1 MFLLKEALIFDIQRF
16 SLHDGPGIRTLIFF
30 KGCSLACE
38 WCSNPEGI
46 HHNPELRNDRRL
58 CAGCGKCLQNC
69 PAGAVSVGRE
79 GVAINRK
86 RCRKCGLCV
95 ENCVPKA
102 LSWWGKRYTVQQL
115 YDQAR
120 RDKPFYESSGGGVTL
135 GGGDPLLQN
144 EQSVA
149 LLKICRENG
158 INTAI
163 ETAGNY
169 PWEFL
174 ETAAV
179 YCDTIHFD
187 IKGWGDDVYRRCV
200 GVGNA
205 RILENLRRLD
215 GLIAGWENRPRLIVR
230 TVILPGHNYTP
241 DSFLEMAAFLKDL
254 RALERVEVLPFH
266 NLGEYKYD
274 QLEKSYRFRG
284 MNNLKAEDIEE
295 YKSILEQAGLPV
307 TISTI

>member
-1 MFLLKEALIFDIQRF
+1 MKEALIFDIQRF

-30 KGCSLACE
+30 KGCSLTCE

-46 HHNPELRNDRRL
+46 RFEPELRNDRRL

-69 PAGAVSVGRE
+69 PSGAVSAGRE
-79 GVAINRK
+79 GIAIDRVK
-86 RCRKCGLCV
+86 CRKCGVCV
-95 ENCVPKA
+95 ENCTPKA
-102 LSWWGKRYTVQQL
+102 LSWWGQWYTVQQL

-144 EQSVA
+144 KPAIA

-169 PWEFL
+169 KWEYL
-174 ETAAV
+174 ENAAP

-187 IKGWGDDVYRRCV
+187 LKAWNGKTSRRCT
-200 GVGNA
+200 GVDNT

-215 GLIAGWENRPRLIVR
+215 SLIAGWEVRPRLIVR
-230 TVILPGHNYTP
+230 AVIMPGNNYTP
-241 DSFLEMAAFLKDL
+241 ENFREAAVFFGGL
-254 RALERVEVLPFH
+254 RALERLELLPFH

-274 QLEKSYRFRG
+274 QLERPYRFRG
-284 MNNLKAEDIEE
+284 NNNLKAEDLEE
-295 YKSILEQAGLPV
+295 YKSILEQMGLPV
-307 TISTI
+307 TVSTI